1 MKILLLS
8 QFFSTSK
15 GGGEYVFS
23 VLAQSLAQDGHK
35 VWIITNR
42 IKDEK
47 YLSHSH
53 IKIIFVPPQLEYRGG
68 LPQGLMDNIR
78 YSINATLKGFS
89 LIRKEKIQI
98 IHSNNFAPALAGS
111 LLSSL
116 TRVPHIT
123 AVHDIFSLCGKNYWK
138 LWGKQANVARVNVI
152 LGPFFEKL
160 MLKLN
165 HRAIH
170 TVSEATKD
178 DLIKF
183 GAKKPIY
190 VISNVLENNN
200 MLTTQEPIDSQ
211 FIYIGRLVF
220 YKNLEVVFRA
230 INLVK
235 KSYPKIM
242 LIIVGGGPHK
252 KNLENLVKDLGL
264 QNNIKFSG
272 FVSLEEKVKLLGKS
286 QALVFPSLC
295 EGFGLV
301 ILEAFAQKKPVI
313 VANVRPLSDIVSDK
327 INGFVISPHNEKEW
341 AEALIKIIKNPEN
354 SNRMGQSGRELLED
368 KYNIQK
374 MLKGILEMYKNVIG
388 KE

>member
-15 GGGEYVFS
+15 GGGEYVFR
-23 VLAQSLAQDGHK
+23 VLAQSLAQDGHE

-123 AVHDIFSLCGKNYWK
+123 TVHDIFSLCGKNYWK
-138 LWGKQANVARVNVI
+138 LWGKQANVTRVNVI

-160 MLKLN
+160 MLRLN

-200 MLTTQEPIDSQ
+200 MLTTQEPIDFQ

-242 LIIVGGGPHK
+242 LIIAGGGPHK

-301 ILEAFAQKKPVI
+301 ILEAFAQKKPVLVSDI
-313 VANVRPLSDIVSDK
+313 RPLSDIV
-327 INGFVISPHNEKEW
+327 INEENGYVISPHDEKEW
-341 AEALIKIIKNPEN
+341 AKKIIEIIKNSEN
-354 SNRMGQSGRELLED
+354 ANFMGQSGFRLLEK
-368 KYNIQK
+368 KYTQANMLNNTLK
-374 MLKGILEMYKNVIG
+374 MYNEVKR
-388 KE
+388 

>member
-15 GGGEYVFS
+15 GGGEYVFR
-23 VLAQSLAQDGHK
+23 VLAQSLAQDGHE

-89 LIRKEKIQI
+89 LIRKEKIHI

-116 TRVPHIT
+116 TRIPNIT
-123 AVHDIFSLCGKNYWK
+123 TVHDIFSLCGKNYWK

-160 MLKLN
+160 MLRLN
-165 HRAIH
+165 HSAIH

-190 VISNVLENNN
+190 VISNVLENKN
-200 MLTTQEPIDSQ
+200 MLTTQEPIDFQ

-230 INLVK
+230 INIVK